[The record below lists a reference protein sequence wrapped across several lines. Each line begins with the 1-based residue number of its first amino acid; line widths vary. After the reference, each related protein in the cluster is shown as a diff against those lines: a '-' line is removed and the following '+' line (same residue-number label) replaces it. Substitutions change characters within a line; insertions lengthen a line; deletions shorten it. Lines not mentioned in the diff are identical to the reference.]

1 MPLLLLLRQ
10 QLRSRFLQFWYQ
22 FNEHKNAR
30 CGDKKTRVYKAR
42 RRRSLGN
49 KRTCEIQWICVV
61 NEAIREWDEWSAT
74 KAIKKASL
82 SRGWCWDT
90 QWSFDLSLFCESSI
104 WSKAR
109 SWRTLDGFFFHP
121 GRSLNEPLIDCA
133 KCIAR
138 RSLKCLITLRHAN
151 LYTLESLQV
160 LAARH
165 RLTKGPPKE
174 KIILMKKLS
183 LMQ

>member
-1 MPLLLLLRQ
+1 MLVVVIKKREYTRQ
-10 QLRSRFLQFWYQ
+10 EEGARLAIK
-22 FNEHKNAR
+22 EHR
-30 CGDKKTRVYKAR
+30 
-42 RRRSLGN
+42 
-49 KRTCEIQWICVV
+49 EIQWICVV

-74 KAIKKASL
+74 KAIKKSFFK
-82 SRGWCWDT
+82 SRMMLRHT
-90 QWSFDLSLFCESSI
+90 MELWSVALRESSI

-133 KCIAR
+133 KFIAR

-151 LYTLESLQV
+151 LYTLESLEV